1 MNILILSCG
10 TRNKIVQYFR
20 KELNEIGKVIATDCS
35 ELAPALYEADLHY
48 IVPRID
54 DLKYLNKILQIC
66 EENTITAVI
75 TLIDPEISLLAKHR
89 DMFID
94 VGAIPVVS
102 SYDVVERSFDKFD
115 FYTWL
120 INHGYK
126 SAKTYKDK
134 NLFYKDLEL
143 REIDF
148 PVFLKPRRGS
158 ASLNISKAFDQEDV
172 EFLIKRSP
180 DLLIQEYMQG
190 TEIGADVYIDLIS
203 HEVVSIFT
211 KEKILMRAGETD
223 KSVSFKDESLFA
235 LIKQFVK
242 EAGYVG
248 AIDID
253 IFKVEDDYYISE
265 VNPRFGGG
273 YLHAYECG
281 VNFPKMIINNLK
293 GIPNDKQTGNYKE
306 GVYMM
311 KYNEV
316 SIKKD
321 LEKLIQKSLNEK
333 LRI

>member
-1 MNILILSCG
+1 MSSNILILSCG
-10 TRNKIVQYFR
+10 TRNKIVQYFK
-20 KELNEIGKVIATDCS
+20 KELSSLGKVVATDCS
-35 ELAPALYEADLHY
+35 ELAPALYEADSYY

-54 DLKYLNKILQIC
+54 DSGYLERILQIC
-66 EENTITAVI
+66 RDDSITAVL

-89 DMFID
+89 DAFLEI
-94 VGAIPVVS
+94 GTIPLVS
-102 SYDVVERSFDKFD
+102 SYDVVERSFDKYD
-115 FYTWL
+115 FYLWL
-120 INHGYK
+120 IEHGYK
-126 SAKTYKDK
+126 VAKTYTDK
-134 NLFYKDLEL
+134 GQFYCDIERGK
-143 REIDF
+143 INY

-158 ASLNISKAFDQEDV
+158 ASLNINKAFDQEDV
-172 EFLIKRSP
+172 EFLMKRHP
-180 DLLIQEYMQG
+180 DLIIQEYMQG

-293 GIPNDKQTGNYKE
+293 GIPNDKQIGNYEE

-316 SIKKD
+316 
-321 LEKLIQKSLNEK
+321 LV
-333 LRI
+333 R

>member
-1 MNILILSCG
+1 MSSNILILSCG
-10 TRNKIVQYFR
+10 TRNKIVQYFK
-20 KELNEIGKVIATDCS
+20 KELSSLGKVVATDCS
-35 ELAPALYEADLHY
+35 ELAPALYEADSYY

-54 DLKYLNKILQIC
+54 DSGYLERILQIC
-66 EENTITAVI
+66 RDDSITAVL

-89 DMFID
+89 DAFLEI
-94 VGAIPVVS
+94 GTIPLVS
-102 SYDVVERSFDKFD
+102 SYDVVERSFDKYD
-115 FYTWL
+115 FYLWL
-120 INHGYK
+120 IEHGYK
-126 SAKTYKDK
+126 VAKTYADK
-134 NLFYKDLEL
+134 EKFYSDIE
-143 REIDF
+143 RGEINY

-158 ASLNISKAFDQEDV
+158 ASLNINKAFDKEDV
-172 EFLIKRSP
+172 EFLMKRNP
-180 DLLIQEYMQG
+180 DLIIQEYMQG
-190 TEIGADVYIDLIS
+190 TEIGADVYIDLTS
-203 HEVVSIFT
+203 YEVVSIFT

-223 KSVSFKDESLFA
+223 KSVSLKDERLFA

-253 IFKVEDDYYISE
+253 IFKVGEDYYISE

-293 GIPNDKQTGNYKE
+293 GISNDNQIGNYKE

-316 SIKKD
+316 
-321 LEKLIQKSLNEK
+321 LV
-333 LRI
+333 R

>member
-35 ELAPALYEADLHY
+35 ELAPALYEADLYY

-54 DLKYLNKILQIC
+54 DPKYLDKILQIC

-203 HEVVSIFT
+203 HEAVSIFT

-223 KSVSFKDESLFA
+223 KSVSFKDERLFA
-235 LIKQFVK
+235 LIKKFVK

-273 YLHAYECG
+273 YLHAYGCG

-293 GIPNDKQTGNYKE
+293 GIPNDNQIGNYKE
-306 GVYMM
+306 GVYML

>member
-20 KELNEIGKVIATDCS
+20 REFDGIGKVIATDCS
-35 ELAPALYEADLHY
+35 KLAPALYEADLHY

-54 DLKYLNKILQIC
+54 DPEYIDRILQIC
-66 EENTITAVI
+66 RENSINAVL
-75 TLIDPEISLLAKHR
+75 TLIDPEISLLAKYR
-89 DMFID
+89 DKF
-94 VGAIPVVS
+94 VNAGVTPLVS
-102 SYDVVERSFDKFD
+102 SYDVVERSFDKYEF
-115 FYTWL
+115 FLWL
-120 INHGYK
+120 IGHGYK
-126 SAKTYKDK
+126 AAKTYVDK
-134 NLFYKDLEL
+134 EQFYHDIETGK
-143 REIDF
+143 INY

-158 ASLNISKAFDQEDV
+158 ASLNINKALDKEDV
-172 EFLIKRSP
+172 EFLMKRHP
-180 DLLIQEYMQG
+180 DLIIQEYMQG
-190 TEIGADVYIDLIS
+190 AEIGADVYSDPIS

-211 KEKILMRAGETD
+211 KEKLLMRAGETD
-223 KSVSFKDESLFA
+223 KSVSFKDERLFA

-242 EAGYVG
+242 EAGYVN

-253 IFKVEDDYYISE
+253 IFKVGEDYYISE

-293 GIPNDKQTGNYKE
+293 GIPNDKQIGNYEE

-316 SIKKD
+316 
-321 LEKLIQKSLNEK
+321 LV
-333 LRI
+333 R